1 MKTKDIHSI
10 LRRPLVTEKTTG
22 QKETSN
28 QVVFMVRRDANKI
41 EIRQAVEKLLNVE
54 VKAVNTVVYRGK
66 SKRVGKSAGQR
77 PNWKKAIVTLAAG
90 HDVEFFANVEDDVPA
105 VAE

>member
-10 LRRPLVTEKTTG
+10 LRRPLVTEKSTA

-41 EIRQAVEKLLNVE
+41 EIRQAVERLLNVE

-90 HDVEFFANVEDDVPA
+90 HDVEFFANVDDVEPA